1 MNKIGR
7 RNFLSAS
14 AMALPT
20 SILLAGR
27 YDASA
32 IASPLF
38 GEAQQELVE
47 AQVQREKVW
56 AFIRSY
62 YHAKGTGDVAGF
74 LSHFY
79 NSAKIVYQDATLGA
93 TMTGYPTIASAFQG
107 FITNVNAILGDGRF
121 SKPFH
126 VTGDL
131 RYGAIAEYVDLP
143 NTFYGT
149 NGITIQTVFD
159 FDGGRIARDTDY
171 WDSRELGLTDFVGPA
186 VTSGVAAPLGA
197 VHAGG
202 VPRTAAP
209 PVPPGIVSL
218 ATGVTGKPSASPEL
232 VELVNEF
239 HNALSHGSAAEISGF
254 FTDDATYVTPLLHQ
268 GPPLYPNFDQT
279 LQVNGRGLIARL
291 LLATLEWLPD
301 CRNSKL
307 IHIVGGPAGGGFE
320 WQAGGI
326 YGRTGLDRTGLH
338 GYGARFVRQSD
349 TANVRKI

>member
-1 MNKIGR
+1 M
-7 RNFLSAS
+7 
-14 AMALPT
+14 
-20 SILLAGR
+20 
-27 YDASA
+27 
-32 IASPLF
+32 
-38 GEAQQELVE
+38 
-47 AQVQREKVW
+47 
-56 AFIRSY
+56 
-62 YHAKGTGDVAGF
+62 
-74 LSHFY
+74 
-79 NSAKIVYQDATLGA
+79 
-93 TMTGYPTIASAFQG
+93 
-107 FITNVNAILGDGRF
+107 
-121 SKPFH
+121 
-126 VTGDL
+126 
-131 RYGAIAEYVDLP
+131 
-143 NTFYGT
+143 
-149 NGITIQTVFD
+149 
-159 FDGGRIARDTDY
+159 
-171 WDSRELGLTDFVGPA
+171 GLTDIVGPA

-338 GYGARFVRQSD
+338 GSTALDLFGSRIRRMSVKFDTFQMGDASYNRIRAALAAARVID
-349 TANVRKI
+349 A